1 MAPTVNPMTTTL
13 AVVGGFLGAG
23 KTTLIARAA
32 AALMARGKRVVVVT
46 NDQAPDLVDTQI
58 VALTGVPVAEVAGA
72 CFCCAFPDFASK
84 TGALIEAHRP
94 DVVLA
99 EPVGSCVDLAATVLR
114 PLAERHPDVYRIA
127 PFTVVVDPAA
137 WRAAM
142 GGLEMD
148 PATAY
153 IYRKQIAEADLV
165 ALNKCDLEDASELG
179 QCEADIGAC
188 CPAADVRRV
197 SAADGVGLDAWLD
210 AVLADDRSGGERRI
224 ELDYDTYAAGE
235 AALGWLN
242 AEVVLQGGSQWDT
255 VLDELMRGI
264 AGRLPGVAHLK
275 CLLRSGERIEV
286 SNAVAGRAE
295 PTRRTLRP
303 GAGTSRAAVTIN
315 ARVGCEPE
323 VLRAATEAAI
333 AALPGVS
340 GRVEKLRSFAPG
352 RPVPI
357 HRVA

>member
-1 MAPTVNPMTTTL
+1 MTTTL

-32 AALMARGKRVVVVT
+32 AALLERGKRVVVVT

-58 VALTGVPVAEVAGA
+58 VALAGVPVAEVAGA

-114 PLAERHPDVYRIA
+114 PLAHRHPDVYRVA

-137 WRAAM
+137 WRAAI

-165 ALNKCDLEDASELG
+165 ALSKCDLEDPANLG
-179 QCEADIGAC
+179 ACEADIMAC
-188 CPAADVRRV
+188 CPAADVKRI
-197 SAADGVGLDAWLD
+197 SAADGAGLDVWLD
-210 AVLADDRSGGERRI
+210 AVLADRVGGERRI
-224 ELDYDTYAAGE
+224 EVDYDAYAAGE

-242 AEVVLQGGSQWDT
+242 AEVVLQGPAPWGG
-255 VLDELMRGI
+255 VLDALMRGI
-264 AGRLPGVAHLK
+264 AGRLQGVAHLK
-275 CLLRSGERIEV
+275 SLLRSGDLIEV
-286 SNAVAGRAE
+286 SNAVAGRARPE
-295 PTRRTLRP
+295 RRTLRS
-303 GAGTSRAAVTIN
+303 GAATALANVTIN
-315 ARVGCEPE
+315 ARVGCDPAE
-323 VLRAATEAAI
+323 LRAATEAAI
-333 AALPGVS
+333 ARLPGVS
-340 GRVEKLRSFAPG
+340 GRIEKLRSFAPG